1 MTYGRYSSHRYLETA
16 VRTATPEQLIV
27 ITYEETIRCLK
38 QAITQIETKDLEG
51 KRQSVNRALGMVHH
65 LHTSLDMERG
75 GEISS
80 DLRRIYKYVS
90 AQIVDG
96 SMQLK
101 TDPLNEAITL
111 LSTLLE
117 SWREV
122 AFRKQQESIAT
133 SANLVG

>member
-1 MTYGRYSSHRYLETA
+1 MTYGTYSSQRYLETA
-16 VRTATPEQLIV
+16 IRTATPEQLIV

-38 QAITQIETKDLEG
+38 QAITQVETTNFEG
-51 KRQSVNRALGMVHH
+51 KRRSVNLALGMVHH
-65 LHTSLDMERG
+65 LQSCLDMERG
-75 GEISS
+75 GEISNE
-80 DLRRIYKYVS
+80 LRRIYKYVS

-101 TDPLNEAITL
+101 TDPLNEAITI